1 MHFRVTV
8 WTSQGQQVLGPG
20 DSDGNWCRPQPS
32 LRKTWKSWDSFVFRS
47 TLNISNRNNLT
58 IISQPQA
65 SLKVLFKSIWILL
78 RLDLHDEL
86 CRVFFCLV
94 ELLGKRKQAAFKTEL
109 SWLQAVLRKKNW
121 HRQNRDY
128 NSLSVTNK
136 LHLRFS
142 TWVESP
148 LYFSAKYFSNSSN
161 DPKQAFFTRW
171 ISLLQKF
178 IHPKADSGKDMGK
191 ACQVMRKQM

>member
-32 LRKTWKSWDSFVFRS
+32 LRKTWESWDSFVFRS
-47 TLNISNRNNLT
+47 TLNMSNRNNLT

-65 SLKVLFKSIWILL
+65 SLKVLFKSIWLLL

-109 SWLQAVLRKKNW
+109 SWLQAVLKKKIDTDKIEIIILYQSQINFTSGFPLELSLPSIFQQNISQIVPMTQNK
-121 HRQNRDY
+121 HFSQDEFLCCRSSFIPRQ
-128 NSLSVTNK
+128 TPGK
-136 LHLRFS
+136 
-142 TWVESP
+142 TWARLV
-148 LYFSAKYFSNSSN
+148 
-161 DPKQAFFTRW
+161 R
-171 ISLLQKF
+171 
-178 IHPKADSGKDMGK
+178 
-191 ACQVMRKQM
+191 